1 MKNSSYHDHV
11 LSRRRF
17 LSHGACASLGF
28 TGIVNTLAH
37 LRLTSAALAAG
48 PALGDYKALVVL
60 FLYGG
65 NDSFNMLIPASGHPE
80 RQLYEDGRGI
90 LAHGDD
96 PANEGPN
103 ANPNLAGNILR
114 INYPTA
120 TDQRYGLHPE
130 LAGMRNMFNA
140 GDLAFLS
147 NVGSLAEPI
156 VDRAD
161 YLSGSK
167 ILPVQL
173 FSHSNQQEQW
183 QSSIPDKPFAS
194 GWGGR
199 VADLLNASYNSSGE
213 VSMNIT
219 LAGVNSFQV
228 GTSGIVQYG
237 VSTTGAKSLNG
248 YYSSGDPDPGNYNNA
263 FESDGVSYE
272 NNDVGRRLKAFES
285 IMDHTLANTGENLHE
300 VGFEQVV
307 KRARINEGFVGDA
320 LAEAESQLDFEAAFA
335 GFGAT
340 SGTANQL
347 KMIAK
352 LIAGRNCLGN
362 QRQIFF
368 ASMGGFDTHRD
379 MLPAHNALMRDLD
392 PALTAFNSVLK
403 SLGVHDEVLLVSHSD
418 FARTLTPNGSD
429 PGSSGSDHAWGGN
442 AFMMGGPVKGGK
454 IYGHFPSLVTGANL
468 DAGSSRGR
476 WIPTT
481 AVDQFGAVC
490 SKWFGVQ
497 DAELETIFP
506 NLSRFDSPFTVPD
519 TNLDFLK
526 A

>member
-1 MKNSSYHDHV
+1 MKKSVYNEHA

-17 LSHGACASLGF
+17 LASGACASMGY

-37 LRLTSAALAAG
+37 LRLTNAALAAG
-48 PALGDYKALVVL
+48 PALSDYKAMVVL
-60 FLYGG
+60 FLFGG

-103 ANPNLAGNILR
+103 ANPDLAGNILR
-114 INYPTA
+114 INYPSA
-120 TDQRYGLHPE
+120 ADQKYGVHPE
-130 LAGMRNMFNA
+130 LSGIRDMFNS
-140 GDLAFLS
+140 GDLAFLT
-147 NVGSLAEPI
+147 NVGTLAEPI
-156 VDRAD
+156 VDRSD
-161 YLSGSK
+161 YLGGSK
-167 ILPVQL
+167 VLPAQL

-183 QSSIPDKPFAS
+183 QSSIPDKPFTS

-199 VADLLNASYNSSGE
+199 MADILNASYNSSGE
-213 VSMNIT
+213 VSMNVT

-237 VSTTGAKSLNG
+237 VSSSGAKSLSG
-248 YYSSGDPDPGNYNNA
+248 YFSGSDPDPGNYNNA
-263 FESDGVSYE
+263 FEADGVTYE
-272 NNDVGRRLKAFES
+272 NNDPGRRLKAFES
-285 IMDHTLANTGENLHE
+285 IMDYTLANTGENLHE
-300 VGFEQVV
+300 VGFDQVV
-307 KRARINEGFVGDA
+307 KRARISEGFVGDA
-320 LAEAESQLDFEAAFA
+320 ISEAEGQLDFEAAFA
-335 GFGAT
+335 SFGAT

-352 LIAGRNCLGN
+352 LIAGRNCLSN

-368 ASMGGFDTHRD
+368 ASMGGYDNHRD
-379 MLPAHNALMRDLD
+379 MLPAHNGLMRNLD
-392 PALTAFNSVLK
+392 PALAAFNSVMK
-403 SLGVHDEVLLVSHSD
+403 TIGADDDVLLVSHSD

-429 PGSSGSDHAWGGN
+429 PTSSGSDHAWGGN
-442 AFMMGGPVKGGK
+442 SIMMGGPVKGGK
-454 IYGHFPSLVTGANL
+454 IYGHFPSLVTGADL

-490 SKWFGVQ
+490 AKWFGVQ
-497 DAELETIFP
+497 DSDLETVFP
-506 NLSRFDSPFTVPD
+506 NLGRFDNPFTVPD

-526 A
+526 T